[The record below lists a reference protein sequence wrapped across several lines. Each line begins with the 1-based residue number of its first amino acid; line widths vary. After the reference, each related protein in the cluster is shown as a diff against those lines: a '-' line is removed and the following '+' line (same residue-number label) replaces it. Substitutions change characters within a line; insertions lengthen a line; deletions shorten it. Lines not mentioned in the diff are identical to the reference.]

1 MDFNYDGETNLA
13 GEVMNILIV
22 KERLVFVLYYD
33 NFKDAQYL
41 AETKAA
47 DYYFVIKM
55 IVKNWLQMNTIEP
68 WKDLSSFTFR

>member
-1 MDFNYDGETNLA
+1 MEKLMLQ
-13 GEVMNILIV
+13 VMNILIV

-33 NFKDAQYL
+33 NFKDAQHL

-47 DYYFVIKM
+47 GYYFVIKM

-68 WKDLSSFTFR
+68 WKDLSSFTFQ